1 MIRWI
6 ILIVAVIALTG
17 VVAFM
22 SQDVTNSEAGPTP
35 APVNEKL
42 GPQPKIEINTP
53 QVHEFGS
60 MSQFRKDSHTWE
72 VKNVGE
78 AELQL
83 WLDHS
88 TCSCTIAKLAAQD
101 TASKDGTSK
110 EKKIVRVKPNESI
123 PITLDFETKNFQN
136 TYEKGAWIG
145 SNDPAKPLF
154 SLFVKGMVYPPVMVF
169 PPELI
174 KLDGISNEET
184 AHATIA
190 VYSKDMPT
198 MKITKLS
205 TGRPAI
211 FTAKQQPLTKL
222 DRQQLQ
228 LTAGGYRIDLE
239 VKPGLPLGRF
249 SDELVVET
257 NHPLQKETKISIH
270 GFTTGPISII
280 PEGVRMT
287 GVSSKV
293 GATHSLTLLVRGG
306 RPTKFE
312 VIEKPKILNVT
323 IAKDPAQEGKYR
335 LTVAIPAGT
344 PPTSIDSEM
353 IVVKTDHPRATELKI
368 PVKAVVTNSS
378 AN

>member
-6 ILIVAVIALTG
+6 ILIVAVIVLAGT
-17 VVAFM
+17 VAFM
-22 SQDVTNSEAGPTP
+22 TQNLTNSEAGPVP
-35 APVNEKL
+35 AAVNEKL
-42 GPQPKIEINTP
+42 GPQPKVEIAGP
-53 QVHEFGS
+53 PVHEFGS

-101 TASKDGTSK
+101 TASKDGTST

-123 PITLDFETKNFQN
+123 PIKLEFETKNFQN

-145 SNDPAKPLF
+145 SNDPTKPLF
-154 SLFVKGMVYPPVMVF
+154 SLFVKGTVYPPVMVY
-169 PPELI
+169 PPEMITLN
-174 KLDGISNEET
+174 GISNEVA

-190 VYSKDMPT
+190 VYSMDMPT
-198 MKITKLS
+198 MKITKLN
-205 TGRPAI
+205 TGRPAL
-211 FTAKQQPLTKL
+211 FVAKQAPLTKE
-222 DRQQLQ
+222 DRQQLKVP
-228 LTAGGYRIDLE
+228 AGGYRIDLE

-249 SDELVVET
+249 SDELVIET
-257 NHPLQKETKISIH
+257 DHPLQKETKISIH
-270 GFTTGPISII
+270 GYTTGPISII

-306 RPTKFE
+306 RPTTFE
-312 VIEKPKILNVT
+312 VTHKPEILKIT
-323 IAKDPAQEGKYR
+323 IAEDPAQKGKHR
-335 LTVAIPAGT
+335 LTVAIPPGT
-344 PPTSIDSEM
+344 PPTAIDNDM

-368 PVKAVVTNSS
+368 PVKIVVTNSS
-378 AN
+378 SN

>member
-6 ILIVAVIALTG
+6 ALIVAVIALT
-17 VVAFM
+17 VVVGFM
-22 SQDVTNSEAGPTP
+22 TQNVTNSEAGPTP
-35 APVNEKL
+35 APVNETT
-42 GPQPKIEINTP
+42 GPQPKIEITTP
-53 QVHEFGS
+53 LVHEFGS
-60 MSQFRKDSHTWE
+60 MSQMRKDSHTWE

-88 TCSCTIAKLAAQD
+88 TCSCTIAKFAAQE
-101 TASKDGTSK
+101 TPAQEGATK
-110 EKKIVRVKPNESI
+110 EKKVIRVKPNESI
-123 PITLDFETKNFQN
+123 PIKLEFETKNFQN
-136 TYEKGAWIG
+136 AYEKGAWIG
-145 SNDPAKPLF
+145 SNDPTKPLF
-154 SLFVKGMVYPPVMVF
+154 SLFVKGMVFPPVMVF

-174 KLDGISNEET
+174 KLEGISNEET

-211 FTAKQQPLTKL
+211 FVAKQQPLTKL
-222 DRQQLQ
+222 DREQLKV
-228 LTAGGYRIDLE
+228 TAGGYRVDLE

-257 NHPLQKETKISIH
+257 DHPLQKETKISIH

-287 GVSSKV
+287 GVNGKV

-306 RPTKFE
+306 KPTKFE
-312 VIEKPKILNVT
+312 VTEKPEILNVT
-323 IAKDPAQEGKYR
+323 IAEDPAQKGKYR
-335 LTVAIPAGT
+335 LTVAIPPGT
-344 PPTSIDSEM
+344 PPTAIDNEM

-368 PVKAVVTNSS
+368 PVKIVVTNSS
-378 AN
+378 SG

>member
-22 SQDVTNSEAGPTP
+22 TQDVTNSEAGPTP

-123 PITLDFETKNFQN
+123 PIALQWETKTFEHE
-136 TYEKGAWIG
+136 YVKGATIG
-145 SNDPAKPLF
+145 TNDPSRPYF
-154 SLFVKGMVYPPVMVF
+154 SLNVKGVVF
-169 PPELI
+169 PPVSIFPPEMISLN
-174 KLDGISNEET
+174 GISNEEKT
-184 AHATIA
+184 YATVA

-211 FTAKQQPLTKL
+211 FTAKQQPLTKF

-257 NHPLQKETKISIH
+257 DHPLQKETKISIH

-287 GVSSKV
+287 GVSGPL
-293 GATHSLTLLVRGG
+293 GATHSVSLLVRGG
-306 RPTKFE
+306 KE
-312 VIEKPKILNVT
+312 VEFTVVKKPENIDVT
-323 IAKDPAQEGKYR
+323 IAPYDTANQKGRYR
-335 LTVAIPAGT
+335 LTVAV
-344 PPTSIDSEM
+344 PPGIAAD
-353 IVVKTDHPRATELKI
+353 VDR
-368 PVKAVVTNSS
+368 
-378 AN
+378 